1 MTKTQQ
7 EPSKYLSVHQN
18 PDAGSLILTC
28 FTLLEERLPNS
39 PKFVIA
45 LRCGQLSIRIEE
57 AMPKLFLLG
66 MT

>member
-7 EPSKYLSVHQN
+7 QSSKYLPVHQN
-18 PDAGSLILTC
+18 SDGGSFIFTC
-28 FTLLEERLPNS
+28 FALLEVRLPNS

-57 AMPKLFLLG
+57 AMPKLFLLS